1 MRLSIRK
8 RIGKMRFSL
17 VVGGI
22 TDVIGVNSN
31 IGEDSHIIMWEFDDP
46 DLTKI
51 KQELWATQ
59 VFHSLP
65 SIHISESH
73 PGGGYH
79 AYCLHQCTWM
89 QSLHIVSGTR
99 FVDPR
104 FVTMCAMRNHW
115 TLRQTSKGQGAPRFI
130 ETLESEIPETA
141 KMEDLG
147 SWVQYEVWPK
157 KHTFDFGK
165 RGL

>member
-1 MRLSIRK
+1 MRFSIRK
-8 RIGKMRFSL
+8 RIGRMRFSL
-17 VVGGI
+17 VIGGI
-22 TDVIGVNSN
+22 TDVIGVNST
-31 IGEDSHIIMWEFDDP
+31 IGENSHIIMWEFDDP

-51 KQELWATQ
+51 KHELWATQ

-65 SIHISESH
+65 NIHISESH

-79 AYCLHQCTWM
+79 AYCMHRCTFI

-104 FVTMCAMRNHW
+104 YITMSAMRGHW
-115 TLRQTSKGQGAPRFI
+115 TLRRTTKGQGAPRYV

-141 KMEDLG
+141 KLEDLG
-147 SWVQYEVWPK
+147 SWVKYEVWPK
-157 KHTFDFGK
+157 TNRTNLGQ
-165 RGL
+165 RGV

>member
-1 MRLSIRK
+1 MKLGTRWTFL
-8 RIGKMRFSL
+8 GLRFSL
-17 VVGGI
+17 VIGR
-22 TDVIGVNSN
+22 TRDVIGVKSI

-46 DLTKI
+46 DLIKI
-51 KQELWATQ
+51 RQELWATQ

-65 SIHISESH
+65 NIHISESH

-79 AYCLHQCTWM
+79 AYCLHRCSFM

-104 FVTMCAMRNHW
+104 YVTMAAMRGHW
-115 TLRQTSKGQGAPRFI
+115 TLRRTDKGEGAPQYV

-141 KMEDLG
+141 KLEDLG
-147 SWVQYEVWPK
+147 SWVKYEVWSK
-157 KHTFDFGK
+157 GRIRLMRKGE
-165 RGL
+165 G

>member
-1 MRLSIRK
+1 MRLGARVK
-8 RIGKMRFSL
+8 LWGVRISL
-17 VVGGI
+17 VIGR
-22 TDVIGVNSN
+22 TRDVIGVNST
-31 IGEDSHIIMWEFDDP
+31 IGENSHIIMWEFDDP

-79 AYCLHQCTWM
+79 AYCLYKVSWM